1 MLTENYRRH
10 RAVIAIVSTT
20 GVAISSIALSR
31 HHRRHVCRLRPSPP
45 PSSPPS
51 ASSSAPPSFVAVI
64 SRHHPQQRRPF
75 VIVSTVVLFS

>member
-31 HHRRHVCRLRPSPP
+31 HRRHVCRLRPSPP

-51 ASSSAPPSFVAVI
+51 ASSSAPPSFVAVVI
-64 SRHHPQQRRPF
+64 TAIIADGAIVSHRRRQRRRH
-75 VIVSTVVLFS
+75 